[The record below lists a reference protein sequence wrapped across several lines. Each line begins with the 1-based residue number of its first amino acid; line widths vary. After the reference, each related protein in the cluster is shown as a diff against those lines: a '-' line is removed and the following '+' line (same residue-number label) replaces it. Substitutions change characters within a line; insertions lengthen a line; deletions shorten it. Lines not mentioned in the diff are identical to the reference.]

1 MIGKKVLLTSLF
13 AAVFAT
19 GYIAGSSNNRL
30 PWPTAQA
37 QAQGQERVFEL
48 RTYTSHE
55 GKLPDIVNRFRDHTR
70 TYFDRHG
77 MTSIGYWTPQDAP
90 TSQNTLVYII
100 AHPSRDAAK
109 KSWDAFRADPD
120 WQKARDASEANGKIV
135 AKIDSVFLTPT
146 SYSGIK

>member
-1 MIGKKVLLTSLF
+1 MIGKKLVLTSLF

-19 GYIAGSSNNRL
+19 GYIAGSSNNQMR
-30 PWPTAQA
+30 WPMAQA
-37 QAQGQERVFEL
+37 QSQARVFEP

-55 GKLPDIVNRFRDHTR
+55 GKLQDIVNRFRDHTR

-77 MTSIGYWTPQDAP
+77 MTSIGYWMPQDSP
-90 TSQNTLVYII
+90 LSQNTLIYII
-100 AHPSRDAAK
+100 AHQSRDAAK
-109 KSWDAFRADPD
+109 KNCDEFRADPD

>member
-1 MIGKKVLLTSLF
+1 MIGKKLVLSSLF
-13 AAVFAT
+13 AAVFVSGFIVGRADSQL
-19 GYIAGSSNNRL
+19 AG
-30 PWPTAQA
+30 TAAQA
-37 QAQGQERVFEL
+37 QAQPRVFEL

-55 GKLPDIVNRFRDHTR
+55 GKLQDIVNRFRDHTR

-77 MTSIGYWTPQDAP
+77 MTSIGYWTPQDTP
-90 TSQNTLVYII
+90 LSQNTLIYII
-100 AHPSRDAAK
+100 SHPSRDAAK

-120 WQKARDASEANGKIV
+120 WQKARAASEANGKIV

>member
-1 MIGKKVLLTSLF
+1 MIGKRLVLTSLF

-55 GKLPDIVNRFRDHTR
+55 GRLQDVVNRFRDHTR
-70 TYFDRHG
+70 TYFDRHN

-90 TSQNTLVYII
+90 ASQNTVIYII

-109 KSWDAFRADPD
+109 KNWDAFRADPD
-120 WQKARDASEANGKIV
+120 WQKARDASEANGKIL
-135 AKIDSVFLTPT
+135 AKVESVFLVPT
-146 SYSGIK
+146 TYSGIK

>member
-1 MIGKKVLLTSLF
+1 MTGKKLVLSLLF
-13 AAVFAT
+13 VAVFVSGFILGRADNQL
-19 GYIAGSSNNRL
+19 AG
-30 PWPTAQA
+30 TAAQA
-37 QAQGQERVFEL
+37 QSQAQGRVFEL

-55 GKLPDIVNRFRDHTR
+55 GKLQDVVNRFRDHTR
-70 TYFDRHG
+70 TYFDRQG

-90 TSQNTLVYII
+90 ASQNTLIYII

-109 KSWDAFRADPD
+109 KNWDAFRADPD

-135 AKIDSVFLTPT
+135 AKINSVFLTPT

>member
-1 MIGKKVLLTSLF
+1 MIGKKLILLLLV
-13 AAVFAT
+13 AAVFVS
-19 GYIAGSSNNRL
+19 GFILGSANSQR
-30 PWPTAQA
+30 PWTAAQA

-70 TYFDRHG
+70 TYFDRHN

-109 KSWDAFRADPD
+109 KNWDAFRADPD